1 MIQLRNIHKSFGENH
16 VLQGVDLEVQDGE
29 VVSIIGASGSGK
41 STFLRTINFLEP
53 ADEGEIILDDIRV
66 DAARASKA
74 DILNLRRCTA
84 MVFQSYNL
92 LKHRTALENVMKAA
106 GGRPE
111 ERQERSRRNRS
122 RGTEPRRSGRPYG
135 VLSPPAVR
143 RTAAEGRYRPALA
156 ISPKVAFQDEP
167 TSALDP
173 EMVGGVLDVIRSI
186 AKDGMTMIIVTHE
199 MNFAREV
206 SNQVAFFDE
215 GKILEQGTPQE
226 LFLNTKEERT
236 RQFLQRI
243 QR

>member
-1 MIQLRNIHKSFGENH
+1 M
-16 VLQGVDLEVQDGE
+16 
-29 VVSIIGASGSGK
+29 
-41 STFLRTINFLEP
+41 
-53 ADEGEIILDDIRV
+53 
-66 DAARASKA
+66 
-74 DILNLRRCTA
+74 RC
-84 MVFQSYNL
+84 
-92 LKHRTALENVMKAA
+92 R
-106 GGRPE
+106 
-111 ERQERSRRNRS
+111 
-122 RGTEPRRSGRPYG
+122 
-135 VLSPPAVR
+135 
-143 RTAAEGRYRPALA
+143 
-156 ISPKVAFQDEP
+156 DEP

>member
-92 LKHRTALENVMKAA
+92 LKHRTALENVMEALVVVQKKDRKEAEEIA
-106 GGRPE
+106 LEELNRVGLGDRTGYYPHQLSGGQQQRVGIA
-111 ERQERSRRNRS
+111 R
-122 RGTEPRRSGRPYG
+122 
-135 VLSPPAVR
+135 
-143 RTAAEGRYRPALA
+143 ALA
-156 ISPKVAFQDEP
+156 ISPKVMLFDEP

-199 MNFAREV
+199 MNCAREV